1 MTASTRAPGIRIAT
15 LAALLTA
22 LALLGGRAHA
32 AT

>member
-22 LALLGGRAHA
+22 LVVWVWKGRNR
-32 AT
+32 